1 MTPIRFLIPLLL
13 ALAGTVHGASQMWE
27 WTVDDGS
34 GPKRHITD
42 MPPPANLKNVKI
54 LRSPKGAAVAAATPT
69 PTPTG
74 PVAVPALAASGAA
87 GQAVAGNLPTVPAED
102 KDLVARKKQAEAAE
116 AAKKREEAQA
126 QARVRA
132 DNCTRS
138 QAAKAAFD
146 SGQRISTTQP
156 NGERVIL
163 DDAARAAELRRVQAS
178 ISSNC
183 GG

>member
-1 MTPIRFLIPLLL
+1 MTSIRFLIPLFL

-54 LRSPKGAAVAAATPT
+54 LRSPKGAAVAATTPA
-69 PTPTG
+69 PTG

-87 GQAVAGNLPTVPAED
+87 GQAVPGNLPTVPAED
-102 KDLVARKKQAEAAE
+102 KDLVARKKQAEAAV
-116 AAKKREEAQA
+116 AAKQREEAQA
-126 QARVRA
+126 QARIRA